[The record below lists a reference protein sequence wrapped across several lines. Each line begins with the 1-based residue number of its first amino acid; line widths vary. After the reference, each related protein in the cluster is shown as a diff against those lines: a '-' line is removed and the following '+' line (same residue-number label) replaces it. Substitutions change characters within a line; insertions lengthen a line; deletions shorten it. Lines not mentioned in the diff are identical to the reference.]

1 MNGPPILACASSF
14 TFLRVFVRPTDC
26 LRVRLSVFM
35 SMFCLIL
42 SFSALVY
49 ATLLSLILS
58 VCVSLSLSPLFSL
71 SRSLS
76 SPLSLFSLALSL
88 ALSSRSPSPPS
99 LSLSHFLPSLLSL
112 YRSLSLSSVLQPFD
126 IIIDQPLYFSLSLL
140 WFYSF
145 LHLFPTCMRRLNR
158 VFHFSRVSILI

>member
-71 SRSLS
+71 ALS
-76 SPLSLFSLALSL
+76 PLLSLFSLSLSHSLSPL
-88 ALSSRSPSPPS
+88 ALRLPS

-126 IIIDQPLYFSLSLL
+126 ILIDQPLYFSLSLL

-145 LHLFPTCMRRLNR
+145 LHLFSTCTRRLNR

>member
-71 SRSLS
+71 ALS
-76 SPLSLFSLALSL
+76 PLLSLFSLSLSHSLSPLALRLPSLSL
-88 ALSSRSPSPPS
+88 FLTFSPLSSRSIA
-99 LSLSHFLPSLLSL
+99 
-112 YRSLSLSSVLQPFD
+112 RSLSRLFCNLLIFLLINLSISLFLSYGS
-126 IIIDQPLYFSLSLL
+126 IRFCTSSPLA
-140 WFYSF
+140 
-145 LHLFPTCMRRLNR
+145 R
-158 VFHFSRVSILI
+158 VG

>member
-71 SRSLS
+71 ALS
-76 SPLSLFSLALSL
+76 PLLSLFSLSLSHSLSPLALRLPPLSL
-88 ALSSRSPSPPS
+88 FLTFSPLSSRSIA
-99 LSLSHFLPSLLSL
+99 
-112 YRSLSLSSVLQPFD
+112 RSLSLSSVLQPFD
-126 IIIDQPLYFSLSLL
+126 ILIDQPLYFSLSLL

-145 LHLFPTCMRRLNR
+145 LHLFSTCMRRLNR

>member
-1 MNGPPILACASSF
+1 MRFFFHFSPRLRSSDRLFACPSLCLYVYVLLNSL
-14 TFLRVFVRPTDC
+14 FLC
-26 LRVRLSVFM
+26 
-35 SMFCLIL
+35 
-42 SFSALVY
+42 
-49 ATLLSLILS
+49 LSLRHSSLS
-58 VCVSLSLSPLFSL
+58 HSVCLCVSLPLPSFL

-88 ALSSRSPSPPS
+88 ALSSRSPSP
-99 LSLSHFLPSLLSL
+99 LSLSHFLPSLISL

-126 IIIDQPLYFSLSLL
+126 ILIDQPLYFSLSLL

-145 LHLFPTCMRRLNR
+145 LHLFSTCTRRLNR